1 MYVHQYAVHV
11 VALHVPVQAE
21 GAVGHYNVMYM
32 YPMQGVSSDTCE
44 GSDVMN
50 ATYLQ
55 KASIEN
61 WTSCSQCTNCVQ
73 FLIL

>member
-1 MYVHQYAVHV
+1 MYVHQYAV

-32 YPMQGVSSDTCE
+32 YPMRGVSSDTCE

-55 KASIEN
+55 KASFV
-61 WTSCSQCTNCVQ
+61 T
-73 FLIL
+73 F